1 VKIRLSFIICA
12 LCAVCV
18 FSGAQSTPVVQPTP
32 ASQPA
37 TTSAP
42 VTQAVREIR
51 GTVKSGTTRLPGVTI
66 SAANTL
72 TGKKIITSTDSE
84 GNYALVLP
92 SNGRYVVRAEFAAFA
107 PVTKEVMINA
117 ATPAGQADLEMI
129 LLSRVP
135 KEQNQ
140 QQNAGMGQFGSVMA
154 SGRGSQRLSVA
165 GDQVSLS
172 LATNGS
178 GDTPLQ
184 GMSALAS
191 TADAT
196 NDSVSVNGAM
206 GQTAAFG
213 RGAEDMQDRIDEMR
227 ARGELPGGQSG
238 QGNGFQGGPGGPGG
252 PGGGPI
258 MMGGPPGGG
267 GIFRMGGRGRAN
279 FNQPHGSIF
288 YDVGNAALDARPYSL
303 SGAPSLQPSYS
314 SNRFGTTLGMPLK
327 IPKLIDLSSNT
338 FLFFNM
344 FGTRATNPYE
354 VYSHVPT
361 LAERNGNFS
370 QTVYTSGPNAG
381 QPVTIYNPITGV
393 PFANNQLTGVNPISA
408 GLLKYIPLPNQP
420 AEQNFRYSTSALN
433 DSTNINLRLMHTF
446 GQAQPGAR
454 RGPWGRSNVNFG
466 LNYTDSNADTLT
478 PFPGVGGNTKTKGLN
493 ANAGYTYAHG
503 TLTNNFRVSFNRSQ
517 INTTNF
523 FAGVDNVAGDLG
535 ITGISENSLN
545 WGLPNLSFSDY
556 SSLTD
561 VAPHV
566 EHDNTL
572 QFQDTIIWNHG
583 KHNVRFGGDYR
594 RLWETLVS
602 NTNPRGTFVF
612 TGAATADM
620 VNGTP
625 IQGTGYDFADFL
637 LGAAQQTSIQYS
649 NNQNYKFAANGWD
662 LFVMDD
668 WRLRGNLTI
677 NAGLRYEYIA
687 PFSELNN
694 QLVNLDAAPGFT
706 AVAPVQ
712 PGQVGP
718 FTGIAY
724 PSGLIKPER
733 NNWAPR
739 IGIAWKPFSKTV
751 VRAGYGINYNLS
763 QYRSIVSNLA
773 FQPPFSVTQTN
784 IASTSQ
790 VLTLANGFP
799 APSDS
804 TITNNYGIDPNYR
817 PGYVQIW
824 NLNIQRDIGWNTVLN
839 IGYTGTKGTDLDMW
853 LAPNRGAEGLLI
865 AGVQPFLWETS
876 QGDSIMNAGQLR
888 VRKRLSN
895 GVAIGG
901 TYTFSKSIDDASSIG
916 GTKVMVAQNEEDLA
930 AERGLSSFDQRQ
942 RFTGDYTVDLPF
954 GEGRKWMTSPG
965 LLNKILGDWTWSGT
979 FTIASGFPFTANV
992 LGNFADVARGTNGT
1006 LRANL
1011 VPGQAISISN
1021 PSINEWF
1028 NTGAFVIPP
1037 AGRFGD
1043 SGRNII
1049 IGPGTHQ
1056 FNMSFSK
1063 SFPIHEAMG
1072 FEVRTD
1078 ITNIF
1083 NTPQF
1088 SAIDTTVNSPT
1099 FGHVISVGNMRTITF
1114 STRFRF

>member
-1 VKIRLSFIICA
+1 MKIRFSFLLGA
-12 LCAVCV
+12 LCTLSV
-18 FSGAQSTPVVQPTP
+18 FSGAQSTPSVQPTP

-37 TTSAP
+37 TASAP

-72 TGKKIITSTDSE
+72 TGKKVITSTDAE
-84 GNYALVLP
+84 GNYSLILP

-117 ATPAGQADLEMI
+117 ATPTGQADLEMI

-140 QQNAGMGQFGSVMA
+140 QQNAGMGQFGSVTA
-154 SGRGSQRLSVA
+154 SGRGSQRLSVT
-165 GDQVSLS
+165 GDQLSLS
-172 LATNGS
+172 LAANS
-178 GDTPLQ
+178 GGDAPLQ

-196 NDSVSVNGAM
+196 NESVSVNGAM

-252 PGGGPI
+252 GGGPI

-279 FNQPHGSIF
+279 FNQPHGSVF

-314 SNRFGTTLGMPLK
+314 SNRFGATLGMPFK
-327 IPKLIDLSSNT
+327 IPKLVDLSSNT

-344 FGTRATNPYE
+344 FGTRSTNPYE

-361 LAERNGNFS
+361 LAERNGDFS
-370 QTVYTSGPNAG
+370 QTVYTSGANAG

-393 PFANNQLTGVNPISA
+393 PFANNQLTSINPISA

-420 AEQNFRYSTSALN
+420 GLQNFRYSTSALN

-446 GQAQPGAR
+446 GQPQPGAR
-454 RGPWGRSNVNFG
+454 RGPFGRGRSNVNFG
-466 LNYTDSNADTLT
+466 LNYTDSNADQFT

-503 TLTNNFRVSFNRSQ
+503 KITNNFRVSFNRSQ
-517 INTTNF
+517 INTANF
-523 FAGVDNVAGDLG
+523 FAGVDNVAGNLG
-535 ITGISENSLN
+535 ITGISENPLN

-572 QFQDTIIWNHG
+572 QFQDTIIWNHA

-612 TGAATADM
+612 GTGE
-620 VNGTP
+620 
-625 IQGTGYDFADFL
+625 TGYDFANFL
-637 LGAAQQTSIQYS
+637 LGDAQQTSIQYS

-694 QLVNLDAAPGFT
+694 QLVNLDAAPGFA

-718 FTGIAY
+718 FTGIVY

-784 IASTSQ
+784 VASTSQ

-799 APSDS
+799 APTDS

-824 NLNIQRDIGWNTVLN
+824 NLNIQREIGWNTVVN

-853 LAPNRGAEGLLI
+853 LAPNRSSEGLLI
-865 AGVQPFLWETS
+865 SGVQPFLWETS

-916 GTKVMVAQNEEDLA
+916 GTKVVVAQNEEDLA

-965 LLNKILGDWTWSGT
+965 PLNKVLGDWTWSGT

-992 LGNFADVARGTNGT
+992 LGNSAELARGTNGT

-1021 PSINEWF
+1021 PSINQWF
-1028 NTGAFVIPP
+1028 NTGAFALPP
-1037 AGRFGD
+1037 TGQFGD

-1063 SFPIHEAMG
+1063 NFPIHEAMG
-1072 FEVRTD
+1072 FEVRSD

>member
-1 VKIRLSFIICA
+1 M
-12 LCAVCV
+12 
-18 FSGAQSTPVVQPTP
+18 
-32 ASQPA
+32 
-37 TTSAP
+37 
-42 VTQAVREIR
+42 
-51 GTVKSGTTRLPGVTI
+51 VKSGNTRLPGVTI

-72 TGKKIITSTDSE
+72 TGKKVITSTDGE
-84 GNYALVLP
+84 GNYSLVLP

-107 PVTKEVMINA
+107 PATKEVLINA
-117 ATPAGQADLEMI
+117 ATPTGQADLEMI

-140 QQNAGMGQFGSVMA
+140 QNAAGFGQTGMGLGSVMA
-154 SGRGSQRLSVA
+154 NGRGSQRLSVN
-165 GDQVSLS
+165 GDQLSLS
-172 LATNGS
+172 LTANG
-178 GDTPLQ
+178 GDAPLQ

-213 RGAEDMQDRIDEMR
+213 RGADNIQDRIDEMR
-227 ARGELPGGQSG
+227 ARGELPGGQNGANG
-238 QGNGFQGGPGGPGG
+238 QGGMGFDGGPGG
-252 PGGGPI
+252 PGGGPM
-258 MMGGPPGGG
+258 MMGGGPGGPGGG
-267 GIFRMGGRGRAN
+267 GAFRMPGRGRAN
-279 FNQPHGSIF
+279 FNQPHGSVF
-288 YDVGNAALDARPYSL
+288 YDMGNAALDARPYSL
-303 SGAPSLQPSYS
+303 SGVPSLQPEYS
-314 SNRFGTTLGMPLK
+314 SNRFGATLGMPLK

-344 FGTRATNPYE
+344 FGTRSTNPYE

-361 LAERNGNFS
+361 VAERNGDFS
-370 QTVYTSGPNAG
+370 QTVYTSGQNAG
-381 QPVTIYNPITGV
+381 QAVTIYNPLTGQ
-393 PFANNQLTGVNPISA
+393 PFANNQITSISPIAA
-408 GLLKYIPLPNQP
+408 GLLNYIPLPNQP
-420 AEQNFRYSTSALN
+420 GLQNFRYSTTVPN
-433 DSTNINLRLMHTF
+433 DATNINLRLMHTF
-446 GQAQPGAR
+446 GQARAGSSR

-466 LNYTDSNADTLT
+466 LNYTDSNADQLT
-478 PFPGVGGNTKTKGLN
+478 PFPGVGGNNKTRGLN

-503 TLTNNFRVSFNRSQ
+503 KTTNNFRVTFNRSQ
-517 INTTNF
+517 INTQNF
-523 FAGVDNVAGDLG
+523 FAGVDNVSGNLG
-535 ITGISENSLN
+535 ITGISEEPLN

-561 VAPHV
+561 VAPHIS
-566 EHDNTL
+566 HDNTL
-572 QFQDTIIWNHG
+572 QFQDTVIWNHG
-583 KHNVRFGGDYR
+583 KHTVRFGGDYR

-612 TGAATADM
+612 TGAATAET

-625 IQGTGYDFADFL
+625 VQNTGYDFADFL
-637 LGAAQQTSIQYS
+637 LGYAQQTSIQYS
-649 NNQNYKFAANGWD
+649 ANQNYKFAANGWD

-668 WRLRGNLTI
+668 WRLRGNFTI
-677 NAGLRYEYIA
+677 NAGLRYEYIS
-687 PFSELNN
+687 PFSEANN
-694 QLVNLDAAPGFT
+694 QLVNLDATPNFT
-706 AVAPVQ
+706 AVAPVL

-718 FTGIAY
+718 LTGITY
-724 PSGLIKPER
+724 PSGLIQPER

-739 IGIAWKPFSKTV
+739 IGIAWKPISKTV

-784 IASTSQ
+784 VASETQ
-790 VLTLANGFP
+790 ILTLANGFP
-799 APSDS
+799 TPQGS

-824 NLNIQRDIGWNTVLN
+824 NLNIQRDMGWNTVVN
-839 IGYTGTKGTDLDMW
+839 IGYTGSKGSDLDMW
-853 LAPNRGAEGLLI
+853 IAPNRSPQGGLLL

-876 QGDSIMNAGQLR
+876 QGYSIMNAGQLR

-895 GVAIGG
+895 GVAVGG

-916 GTKVMVAQNEEDLA
+916 GTAVVVAQNEQDLS

-942 RFTGDYTVDLPF
+942 RFTGDFTVDLPF
-954 GEGRKWMTSPG
+954 GEGRKWLTSPG
-965 LLNKILGDWTWSGT
+965 PVNKIFGDWTWSGT
-979 FTIASGFPFTANV
+979 WTLASGFPFTANV

-1011 VPGQAISISN
+1011 VPGQSISISN

-1028 NTGAFVIPP
+1028 NTAAFAVPP
-1037 AGRFGD
+1037 AGQFGD

-1056 FNMSFSK
+1056 LNMSFSK
-1063 SFPIHEAMG
+1063 NFPIHEMMA
-1072 FEVRTD
+1072 FEVRSD

-1088 SAIDTTVNSPT
+1088 SAINTTVNSPT

>member
-1 VKIRLSFIICA
+1 MFV
-12 LCAVCV
+12 
-18 FSGAQSTPVVQPTP
+18 GAQSTPSVQPTP
-32 ASQPA
+32 ASQPTA
-37 TTSAP
+37 ASAP
-42 VTQAVREIR
+42 VTQGVREIR

-72 TGKKIITSTDSE
+72 TGKKVITSTDAE
-84 GNYALVLP
+84 GSYSLVLP

-107 PVTKEVMINA
+107 PATKEVMLNA
-117 ATPAGQADLEMI
+117 STPTGQADLEMI

-154 SGRGSQRLSVA
+154 SGRGSQRLSVT

-172 LATNGS
+172 LVANGG
-178 GDTPLQ
+178 GDAPLQ

-206 GQTAAFG
+206 GQTAGFG
-213 RGAEDMQDRIDEMR
+213 RGADDMQDRIDEMR
-227 ARGELPGGQSG
+227 ARGELPGGQNGQGG
-238 QGNGFQGGPGGPGG
+238 QGNGFQGGPGGPAG

-258 MMGGPPGGG
+258 MLGGPGGPGGG
-267 GIFRMGGRGRAN
+267 GFRMGGRGRAN

-303 SGAPSLQPSYS
+303 SGEPSLQPSYS
-314 SNRFGTTLGMPLK
+314 SNRFGATLGMPLK
-327 IPKLIDLSSNT
+327 IPKLVDLSSNT

-361 LAERNGNFS
+361 LAERNGDFS

-381 QPVTIYNPITGV
+381 QPVTIYNPLTGA
-393 PFANNQLTGVNPISA
+393 PFANNQLTSIDPISA

-420 AEQNFRYSTSALN
+420 GLQNFRYSTSALN
-433 DSTNINLRLMHTF
+433 DATNINVRLMHTF
-446 GQAQPGAR
+446 GQAQSGAGH
-454 RGPWGRSNVNFG
+454 GPWGRSNVNFG
-466 LNYTDSNADTLT
+466 LNYTDSNADALT

-503 TLTNNFRVSFNRSQ
+503 KITNNFRVTFNRSQ
-517 INTTNF
+517 INTANF
-523 FAGVDNVAGDLG
+523 FAGVDNVAGNLG
-535 ITGISENSLN
+535 ITGISENPLN

-583 KHNVRFGGDYR
+583 KHNVRLGGDYR

-612 TGAATADM
+612 GTGD
-620 VNGTP
+620 
-625 IQGTGYDFADFL
+625 TGYDFANFL
-637 LGAAQQTSIQYS
+637 LGDAQQTSIQYS

-687 PFSELNN
+687 PFSELND

-718 FTGIAY
+718 FTGIVY

-799 APSDS
+799 APSES

-876 QGDSIMNAGQLR
+876 QGNSIMNAGQLR

-916 GTKVMVAQNEEDLA
+916 GTRVVVAQDEQDLA

-965 LLNKILGDWTWSGT
+965 PLNKILGDWTWSGT

-992 LGNFADVARGTNGT
+992 LGNSAELARGTNGT

-1011 VPGQAISISN
+1011 VPGQSISISN

-1028 NTGAFVIPP
+1028 NTGAFAIP
-1037 AGRFGD
+1037 ATGQFGD

-1063 SFPIHEAMG
+1063 NFPIHEAMG
-1072 FEVRTD
+1072 FEVRSD